1 MNEQARDLEVMP
13 LQYVTGYAAE
23 DEISLV
29 DLWITLARFKKVFLV
44 SLSLLVA
51 IGLVL
56 VALLLAEKYSMSSI
70 IEPGRIMQGDTRVP
84 VETPTALVNRLNT
97 SILPEVTRQYAD
109 KHGLPLFK
117 TSVANPKGT
126 NLVIIKN
133 TVDEN
138 SRSVIADFQREV
150 VSRITGEHQKQG
162 VLAAKVLQ
170 QQLAQERKLLSELT
184 NPLKL
189 VNLTETR
196 RLTLASKRQQLAVLT
211 DKTSQQL
218 NRQAIL
224 DRIELVEDDILAYS
238 EQIDALVEQMGAAT
252 GSNVGRSSIRA
263 DIAENRLAINE
274 LRETGITLRQRL
286 ARFNLDLEQQIAYKQ
301 AEIDL
306 AETAISV
313 IGDELNGEI
322 VLQKAKIKALE
333 QQLDADVSH
342 TPALA
347 ELSLKPVGMS
357 SMTAAMLVVVLSVIG
372 AFMITMAAIFRQKVR
387 EKVAGGE

>member
-1 MNEQARDLEVMP
+1 MKEQTRDLEVMP

-44 SLSLLVA
+44 SLSLLVV
-51 IGLVL
+51 IGWVQ
-56 VALLLAEKYSMSSI
+56 VALSLAEKYSMSSI

-109 KHGLPLFK
+109 KHGLPLFT
-117 TSVANPKGT
+117 TSVANPGGT
-126 NLVIIKN
+126 NLVIIEN

-150 VSRITGEHQKQG
+150 VSHIIGEHQKQG
-162 VLAAKVLQ
+162 VLAAKVLK
-170 QQLAQERKLLSELT
+170 QQLAQELKLLSELT

-274 LRETGITLRQRL
+274 LREKSITLRQSL